1 MSEMLNKVQL
11 HQLKTRRTKRR
22 LTILHKAIYGHLS
35 LPVNNL
41 LQPVQRLSRHLNN
54 KAFNTIHASKNC
66 YKYSCFPRTI
76 RDWNSL
82 PDAIVNIPKP
92 SSSSSSSS
100 SCRRSRSDKDCFHH
114 LTVALHLSLC
124 CESDVQ
130 ESIFMSLSFRFLLM
144 VSLNRRR
151 GRPLF
156 L

>member
-1 MSEMLNKVQL
+1 MGHNRLNSAPFYQPMTRSS
-11 HQLKTRRTKRR
+11 KT
-22 LTILHKAIYGHLS
+22 LTDVNCKSQHGKQHFSNHHRQCTQQVMAGTRPPGHS
-35 LPVNNL
+35 ATTNSANW
-41 LQPVQRLSRHLNN
+41 H
-54 KAFNTIHASKNC
+54 TIC
-66 YKYSCFPRTI
+66 TCR
-76 RDWNSL
+76 
-82 PDAIVNIPKP
+82 
-92 SSSSSSSS
+92 SSS
-100 SCRRSRSDKDCFHH
+100 SCCRSRSDKDCFHH